1 MPVVVRLQRGGRPSL
16 PAYSIVVADSRRHAT
31 KKFIERLG
39 FYLPKARGSQ
49 VGFSINAERLT
60 HWVANG
66 AQVSDTVARL
76 IAKAGVGPEKV
87 HAHEAKRKARR
98 IKAQAAIAKAKADRD
113 AKKAAKDAA
122 PAAEAAAETPAA

>member
-16 PAYSIVVADSRRHAT
+16 PAYSIVVADSRRHST

-39 FYLPKARGSQ
+39 FYLPKARGAE
-49 VGFSINAERLT
+49 VPFSINAERLT
-60 HWVANG
+60 HWVNNG

-76 IAKAGVGPEKV
+76 CAKAGVGPEKV
-87 HAHEAKRKARR
+87 HAKETKRKQRR
-98 IKAQAAIAKAKADRD
+98 IKAHAVIAKAKADRE

-122 PAAEAAAETPAA
+122 PAETPAA